1 MINYDGRIFKAK
13 VNSENG
19 EVSGSTSFHYSQEGS
34 ILSASYQGGEIIKG
48 TLIGL
53 VNPDGTLQFRYNHI
67 NEKGEIRGGSCFSKP
82 EILNDGRIRLH
93 EWWKWSD
100 LEQSEGHSIIEEQRK

>member
-1 MINYDGRIFKAK
+1 MINYHGRIFRAL

-34 ILSASYQGGEIIKG
+34 ILSASYQGGEVVKG

-53 VNPDGTLQFRYNHI
+53 VNMDGSLEFRYNHI
-67 NEKGEIRGGSCFSKP
+67 NEKGEIRGGSCLSTP
-82 EILNDGRIRLH
+82 EMLPDGRIRLH
-93 EWWKWSD
+93 EKWKWSD
-100 LEQSEGHSIIEEQRK
+100 LEQSEGHSIIEEVIK